1 MIQKLIKK
9 IIAAPRLIFLIDTI
23 GAALSMLYSFLIA
36 CFFQNYFGLS
46 VSWWLLLSGFAMG
59 ILVYSAFCFFTVPK
73 NKITRL
79 SIIITNNILYELL
92 SIGLLIFKYNSLTLL
107 GLCYL
112 MIELLIL
119 SLIILLELKV
129 LNAFK
134 LNIKTK

>member
-9 IIAAPRLIFLIDTI
+9 IIAAPRLIFLIDTV
-23 GAALSMLYSFLIA
+23 GASLSMIYSFLIA
-36 CFFQNYFGLS
+36 CFFQDYFGLS
-46 VSWWLLLSGFAMG
+46 ASWWFLLSGLAMV
-59 ILVYSAFCFFTVPK
+59 ILVYSAFCFFRAPK
-73 NKITRL
+73 NKITGL

-92 SIGLLIFKYNSLTLL
+92 SIGLLIFNHNSLTLL
-107 GLCYL
+107 GICYL

-134 LNIKTK
+134 MNIKTK